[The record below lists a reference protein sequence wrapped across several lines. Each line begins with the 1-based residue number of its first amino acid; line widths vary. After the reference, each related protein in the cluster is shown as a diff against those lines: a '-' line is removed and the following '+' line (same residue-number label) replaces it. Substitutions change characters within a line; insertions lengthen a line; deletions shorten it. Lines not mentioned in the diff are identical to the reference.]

1 MGKYEFWTFF
11 NAINFNQI
19 NMKLSKQVT
28 SLELS
33 QKMKDLG
40 FAQESLFWWCSACRK
55 TFYFEEKDRNEPCP
69 QMSGR
74 DPMPHFFISAY
85 TCSELGDML
94 KEYSGNMP
102 HYVRGQECW
111 AKAVDKGENND
122 FEFVESDTEV
132 DCRAKMLI
140 HLKKNNLICNQNIK

>member
-1 MGKYEFWTFF
+1 
-11 NAINFNQI
+11 
-19 NMKLSKQVT
+19 MK
-28 SLELS
+28 E
-33 QKMKDLG
+33 LG
-40 FAQESLFWWCSACRK
+40 FPQDSLFYWQYSDSPLPDSERWQIKLKR
-55 TFYFEEKDRNEPCP
+55 EI
-69 QMSGR
+69 SGE
-74 DPMPHFFISAY
+74 DWEMYDGEIFSAY

-94 KEYSGNMP
+94 KEYSENMP

-140 HLKKNNLICNQNIK
+140 YLKEHNLI